1 MPVSAIQQ
9 GTQGFFFFFLCAMN
23 GVLGEVINF
32 SDFSESL
39 HRKIKSELI
48 NDYSKGVMGLLL
60 WGLLWSLWPFTWTVL
75 QLNQGCLQ

>member
-1 MPVSAIQQ
+1 
-9 GTQGFFFFFLCAMN
+9 MN
-23 GVLGEVINF
+23 GVLGKLLNF
-32 SDFSESL
+32 SDFSEPL

-60 WGLLWSLWPFTWTVL
+60 WGLLRSLWPFTWTVL